1 MRTIHVE
8 AQDEVM
14 EAIETNKG
22 TIGLSNSILTGD
34 EIF

>member
-1 MRTIHVE
+1 MRTIYVE

-22 TIGLSNSILTGD
+22 TIGLSNSTLTGD